1 MENLV
6 LATDVTAVVQNDFT
20 EITFKAICW
29 KKRHTIQSE
38 IVLLFFKKG
47 CSSFTVIIILTL
59 KTYKSVT
66 MCLNEV
72 MFIISDLFI
81 LSNLYNSFYPSN
93 IEI

>member
-38 IVLLFFKKG
+38 NCFVVF
-47 CSSFTVIIILTL
+47 
-59 KTYKSVT
+59 
-66 MCLNEV
+66 
-72 MFIISDLFI
+72 
-81 LSNLYNSFYPSN
+81 
-93 IEI
+93 